1 MIEEIGRQCC
11 HGGITFCT
19 ASLPQFSRSF
29 LLIIRYYLYQSGT
42 IVFMGKEGK
51 RSTKVSSNWELLLR
65 KNGVKWPPRGASLG
79 GVKSAQNESESV
91 TTTSVN
97 HQVILRKAKD
107 YVALDCEMVGLGPS
121 GKQKCTCPRL
131 SR

>member
-1 MIEEIGRQCC
+1 M
-11 HGGITFCT
+11 
-19 ASLPQFSRSF
+19 
-29 LLIIRYYLYQSGT
+29 
-42 IVFMGKEGK
+42 
-51 RSTKVSSNWELLLR
+51 
-65 KNGVKWPPRGASLG
+65 G

-121 GKQKCTCPRL
+121 GKQSALARACLVDFDGNVIYDKFVRPKGFVTDFRTKYSGVRSSNLRKEQACTFEDCQEKSQR
-131 SR
+131 S